1 MIKGTV
7 ASLQKPYAGS
17 VILLT
22 GNPGSG
28 KSTFCYQMAVRAVA
42 DQYPTIFLTTEQT
55 IDDLVMRLQSQG
67 LGKLESG
74 VIVFVDAFSETVG
87 VRGSAREDTESANC
101 ADLNSLS
108 IAISK
113 QRQQW
118 PDKDILLIFDS
129 LTSPYLFNGV
139 AIVRF
144 MQHFLAKLAAEGNAV
159 FAVSDEDCGK
169 QEDMGAMRS
178 IVDGIVHLSIQG
190 TMQTAQIIKHPT
202 LSISVTERGI
212 VQKPWFEAVV
222 ERLTPEIV
230 DKFGRS
236 FFGDEYAVRPTAGD
250 FVNAI
255 WPNMAHWS
263 GMLWDPKRYPLII
276 YQHNREDQELTGT
289 PEHLQFLPSR
299 FRLMFKVMSA
309 SRSIGLLPRNFD
321 DVGDLRKLWRFG
333 FPYRVGGKVERSGA
347 IQFLPEQSTQ
357 DEYHYRIEDCSD
369 CWGFDGVGATMASHL
384 PPSMAGQLMAF
395 EQNDRVW
402 TAIETKCIGLG
413 DPYCEV
419 KLTPGESD
427 DLEASL
433 VKDAAAIERIH
444 ECLTQQLVA
453 SLLHKQPLVN
463 RPTFGG
469 GVHLQ
474 VAFHAFGFP
483 KIAGQ
488 RSTMAMRMGGAKLGS
503 QVGESLN
510 TAGIEPGLAI
520 ERFLEFLNF
529 AKVGIVERQMEGSR
543 IRISENIEPL
553 HTWYFT
559 EIREPS
565 CYFTTGFFSGLY
577 KSLTGQRVRET
588 KCIAAGDSY
597 CEWEILQRKSTDV
610 FHEI

>member
-1 MIKGTV
+1 MNTCTF
-7 ASLQKPYAGS
+7 ASLQKSHVGS

-42 DQYPTIFLTTEQT
+42 DQYPTIFVTTEQT
-55 IDDLVMRLQSQG
+55 IDDLVVRLRAQG
-67 LGKLESG
+67 LGAYESG
-74 VIVFVDAFSETVG
+74 IIAFVDAFSETVG
-87 VRGSAREDTESANC
+87 VRCRAREGAESGNC

-113 QRQQW
+113 QRRQW
-118 PDKDILLIFDS
+118 PDKDILLLFDS
-129 LTSPYLFNGV
+129 LTSPYLFNGM

-144 MQHFLAKLAAEGNAV
+144 MQHFLAKFAVEGNAV
-159 FAVSDEDCGK
+159 LAAVDEDCGK

-178 IVDGIVHLSIQG
+178 IVDGIVRLSIQD
-190 TMQTAQIIKHPT
+190 TVQTAQIIKHPT
-202 LSISVTERGI
+202 LPISITERGI
-212 VQKPWFEAVV
+212 VQKPWSEAVV

-289 PEHLQFLPSR
+289 PEHLQFLPRR
-299 FRLMFKVMSA
+299 FKLMFKAMFA
-309 SRSIGLLPRNFD
+309 SRSIGLLPRYFD

-347 IQFLPEQSTQ
+347 IQFLSEKSSK
-357 DEYHYRIEDCSD
+357 DEYHYRIDDCSD
-369 CWGFDGVGATMASHL
+369 CWGFDGVGVTMASHL

-395 EQNDRVW
+395 EENDRVW
-402 TAIETKCIGLG
+402 TAVETKCIGLG

-419 KLTPGESD
+419 KLTPGESGE
-427 DLEASL
+427 LEASL
-433 VKDAAAIERIH
+433 VKDAVAIERIH
-444 ECLTQQLVA
+444 ECLTQQFVA
-453 SLLHKQPLVN
+453 GLIHEQTQVN
-463 RPTFGG
+463 RPTFGN

-503 QVGESLN
+503 QVGEGFKVAGTEPSL
-510 TAGIEPGLAI
+510 AL
-520 ERFLEFLNF
+520 ERFLGFLNS
-529 AKVGIVERQMEGSR
+529 AKVGIAEFQTETSHL
-543 IRISENIEPL
+543 RISENIEPL

-565 CYFTTGFFSGLY
+565 CYFTTGFLSGLY

-588 KCIAAGDSY
+588 KCIAAGHRH
-597 CEWEILQRKSTDV
+597 CEWEVL
-610 FHEI
+610 